1 MALTE
6 NLDVFLQTAEF
17 AVAVTNGVT
26 ATTGI
31 LDMPS
36 EVIAGNMVITTDY
49 ALTIKASVYPALKYG
64 DALTVA
70 GAAYTVREVRLQD
83 DGAFAV
89 VYLQKT

>member
-1 MALTE
+1 MPLSE

-49 ALTIKASVYPALKYG
+49 ALTIKASVYPNLKYG
-64 DALTVA
+64 DSLTVA

-83 DGAFAV
+83 DGAFAT

>member
-6 NLDVFLQTAEF
+6 TLDVFLADF
-17 AVAVTNGVT
+17 GVSVTNGVT
-26 ATTGI
+26 STTGV

-36 EVIAGNMVITTDY
+36 EIIAGGMVITTDY
-49 ALTIKASVYPALKYG
+49 ALTIKASVYPNLKHG
-64 DALTVA
+64 DSLTVN

-89 VYLQKT
+89 VYMNKT

>member
-1 MALTE
+1 MALSE
-6 NLDVFLQTAEF
+6 NLDVFIATAEF

-36 EVIAGNMVITTDY
+36 EIIAGNMVISTDY
-49 ALTIKASVYPALKYG
+49 ALTIKSSVYPTLKYG
-64 DALTVA
+64 DSLTVA

-83 DGAFAV
+83 DGAFSV
-89 VYLQKT
+89 VYLQKV